1 MRKMKII
8 EPANALVEFLST
20 KIPEPIREYKG
31 TQYVNRLTSIT
42 SESQTGDGST
52 KFFTVTNTP
61 LVSIT
66 SVSVNAVDQ
75 TKYKDFDIDIER
87 NGVFFNTAPTDTH
100 IILISYKYRS
110 STGTI
115 GTWIFPDK
123 PRLDLRAESYPR
135 ISVIQINNP
144 GEMRGW
150 NSNQYWNDAI
160 SLQVDCICKKKLLCS
175 VEYTQHTIN
184 TDNGGV
190 EDVNITLTE

>member
-1 MRKMKII
+1 MKII
-8 EPANALVEFLST
+8 EPANALVEFLTT

-75 TKYKDFDIDIER
+75 VKYKDFDIDIER
-87 NGVFFNTAPTDTH
+87 NSIFFNTAPTSGH
-100 IILISYKYRS
+100 IILISYKYRTS
-110 STGTI
+110 ASTI

-135 ISVIQINNP
+135 ISVVQINNP
-144 GEMRGW
+144 AEMRGW
-150 NSNQYWNDAI
+150 NSSVYWNDSI
-160 SLQVDCICKKKLLCS
+160 SLQVDTIVKKKVLCS
-175 VEYTQHTIN
+175 VDFVQHAID

-190 EDVNITLTE
+190 QDIDIQLSE